1 MNLLLAL
8 ALLFAQSHSGTPTDK
23 PAQTQQRPAMPEAGI
38 AEQKDAIAKLDRTV
52 GTWHGTGWMMLG
64 PSQRAEFNQTEI
76 IEKKLDDT
84 LLLIQGNGRAEQDPN
99 RVVHDA
105 LAVMSYDPA
114 KKQYLFSTYANGRHL
129 EVPAEVNEKGFIWGF
144 DMPYGRVR
152 FTLEFSADTWHE
164 IGEISRD
171 GGKTWMRNFEMTL
184 TKEGS
189 AK

>member
-1 MNLLLAL
+1 MHTLLAL
-8 ALLFAQSHSGTPTDK
+8 ALLFLQSQSGNPAPETPQAQHRPTRSD
-23 PAQTQQRPAMPEAGI
+23 AGI
-38 AEQKDAIAKLDRTV
+38 AEQKEAISKLDKSV
-52 GTWHGTGWMMLG
+52 GTWRGSGWMMLG
-64 PSQRAEFNQTEI
+64 PSQRAEFDQTES
-76 IEKKLDDT
+76 IEKKLDGT
-84 LLLIQGNGRAEQDPN
+84 LLLIEGNGRDKQDPS

-114 KKQYLFSTYANGRHL
+114 KKQYVFSTYANGRHL
-129 EVPAEVNEKGFIWGF
+129 EVPAEVNDKGFVWGF

-171 GGKTWMRNFEMTL
+171 GGKTWMKNFEMTL
-184 TKEGS
+184 KKEGS